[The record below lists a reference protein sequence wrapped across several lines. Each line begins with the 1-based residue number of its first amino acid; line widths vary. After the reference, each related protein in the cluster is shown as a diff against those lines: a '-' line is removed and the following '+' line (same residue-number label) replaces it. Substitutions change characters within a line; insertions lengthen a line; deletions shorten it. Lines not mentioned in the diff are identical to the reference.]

1 MCTVEKIH
9 QRQMEKVEE
18 IKDLLGCKSDDAI
31 LILRYFKW
39 DVDKLQNNWFEKMDK
54 LKLQIGLEFDT
65 GIPKK
70 AAYVSAS
77 LKSLNQGMC
86 QICYSDFD
94 QGTRKADSMSCGHQF
109 CSGDWK
115 DWLI

>member
-94 QGTRKADSMSCGHQF
+94 KGTRKADSMSCGHQF